1 MPKELL
7 VGVDE
12 FSLVLFPQTSI
23 DNSKWVNIAYL
34 MIKEFLVL
42 SKIET
47 LFGEV
52 VEMYNK
58 KAISIFKG
66 FHYRKCTR
74 VFCYS
79 FTRTFSAYGC
89 VSKIFCTGLGFI

>member
-23 DNSKWVNIAYL
+23 VNSKWVNIAYL

-58 KAISIFKG
+58 KPSAYSKAFTIENVPW
-66 FHYRKCTR
+66 Y
-74 VFCYS
+74 FCYS

>member
-23 DNSKWVNIAYL
+23 VNSKWVNTACL

-47 LFGEV
+47 LFGDV
-52 VEMYNK
+52 VEM
-58 KAISIFKG
+58 
-66 FHYRKCTR
+66 
-74 VFCYS
+74 
-79 FTRTFSAYGC
+79 
-89 VSKIFCTGLGFI
+89 